1 MNESKNGKQKRKW
14 TFTRRTN
21 INYTPN
27 LHLNTLK
34 LVQIW
39 MAEIF
44 MCSSIAFYT
53 GLKKG
58 KIHALKWTDIDGKY
72 LNVTRS
78 ISQKLR
84 GEDRKTAP
92 KNKSSIRTL
101 QLPIPLIKI
110 LEEHKKRWSEY
121 KGFNDNFRICGGTR
135 PLRDTSLAK
144 MNEQLAK
151 STGLKTI
158 RIHNFRHSTPR
169 C

>member
-1 MNESKNGKQKRKW
+1 MKESKNGKQKRKW

-110 LEEHKKRWSEY
+110 LEEHKKTLVWVQ
-121 KGFNDNFRICGGTR
+121 RIQR
-135 PLRDTSLAK
+135 QFQDLRGNTSAQRYQLSK
-144 MNEQLAK
+144 NERTACQINRTK
-151 STGLKTI
+151 NHKDS
-158 RIHNFRHSTPR
+158 
-169 C
+169 

>member
-1 MNESKNGKQKRKW
+1 
-14 TFTRRTN
+14 
-21 INYTPN
+21 
-27 LHLNTLK
+27 
-34 LVQIW
+34 

-121 KGFNDNFRICGGTR
+121 KGFNDNFRGTR

>member
-1 MNESKNGKQKRKW
+1 
-14 TFTRRTN
+14 
-21 INYTPN
+21 
-27 LHLNTLK
+27 
-34 LVQIW
+34 

-135 PLRDTSLAK
+135 PLRDVYKRQDTSLAK